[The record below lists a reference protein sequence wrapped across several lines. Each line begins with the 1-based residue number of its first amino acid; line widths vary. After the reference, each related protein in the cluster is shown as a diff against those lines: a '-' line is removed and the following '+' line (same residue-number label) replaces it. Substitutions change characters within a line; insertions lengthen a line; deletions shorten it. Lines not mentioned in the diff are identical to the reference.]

1 MKYGVLCYTKDAETL
16 HCIMF
21 VLACPYSSSFL
32 SQDMAYGEVKKKKI
46 QKWLILSKPLVKNN
60 RDKSK
65 FNLLA
70 I

>member
-32 SQDMAYGEVKKKKI
+32 SQDMAYGEVKKKK
-46 QKWLILSKPLVKNN
+46 KFKSDLFFLSHL
-60 RDKSK
+60 
-65 FNLLA
+65 
-70 I
+70 